1 MALLGDDRP
10 ARRRSRPRRTDL
22 SLIAPSTEITL
33 ADAVELT
40 VGLSLVFDPL
50 LIVRE

>member
-1 MALLGDDRP
+1 MTDRP
-10 ARRRSRPRRTDL
+10 AAALGRGGQICRLLPGTG
-22 SLIAPSTEITL
+22 ITL